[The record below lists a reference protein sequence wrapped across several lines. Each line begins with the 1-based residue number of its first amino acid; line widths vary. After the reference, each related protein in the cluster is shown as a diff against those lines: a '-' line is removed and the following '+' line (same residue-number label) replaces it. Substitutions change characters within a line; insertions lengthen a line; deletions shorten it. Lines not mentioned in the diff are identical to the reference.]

1 MNNTEA
7 NSHSHP
13 VTLNALFY
21 VVYFIHFHTKLFLEL
36 NLSQIFLLFFSY
48 STFLI
53 SLQFVFLVRSC
64 VTYTSIF
71 RTEELDQKKVQ
82 LKKK

>member
-1 MNNTEA
+1 MNNTE
-7 NSHSHP
+7 SDSSSHP

-21 VVYFIHFHTKLFLEL
+21 VVYFIYFSHKTIFGIKFIPNFLVFFFFKL
-36 NLSQIFLLFFSY
+36 
-48 STFLI
+48 FLI

-71 RTEELDQKKVQ
+71 RTEKNSIRKKVQ
-82 LKKK
+82 LK